1 LSSKEIHKDD
11 IRYWKREIP
20 RLMCEMQKFLP
31 SSFFNSQE
39 HYLIHQVEEIELC
52 GPTHARSMW
61 MVERHLK
68 FLKALVR
75 QRARPEG
82 SMVEGY
88 MVFQTMVYIAEYLPG
103 LAFIKIDLDRRGG
116 DPKSIKKLEGEYL
129 MGNGRSRKLK
139 GSY

>member
-1 LSSKEIHKDD
+1 
-11 IRYWKREIP
+11 
-20 RLMCEMQKFLP
+20 MCEMQKFLP

-68 FLKALVR
+68 FMKALVR
-75 QRARPEG
+75 QRARPKG

-103 LAFIKIDLDRRGG
+103 LAFIKIDLDRHGG

>member
-1 LSSKEIHKDD
+1 
-11 IRYWKREIP
+11 
-20 RLMCEMQKFLP
+20 
-31 SSFFNSQE
+31 
-39 HYLIHQVEEIELC
+39 
-52 GPTHARSMW
+52 

-75 QRARPEG
+75 QRACPEG
-82 SMVEGY
+82 SMVEVY
-88 MVFQTMVYIAEYLPG
+88 MVFQTMVYISQYLPR
-103 LAFIKIDLDRRGG
+103 LAFIKIDLDRHGG

>member
-1 LSSKEIHKDD
+1 MHKDD

-88 MVFQTMVYIAEYLPG
+88 MVFQTMVYIAQYLPG
-103 LAFIKIDLDRRGG
+103 LAFIKIDLDRHGG